1 MSTNGSIKSNVLFK
15 NSKPLSFGEVLRAWR
30 LSEEQSLVSMAAT
43 LGISRANLCDIE
55 KGRKIPTPARA
66 LRIAK
71 KLGMQETHVV
81 ELVLQDMLRKDKIKM
96 TISVAA

>member
-1 MSTNGSIKSNVLFK
+1 M
-15 NSKPLSFGEVLRAWR
+15 LRAWR
-30 LSEEQSLVSMAAT
+30 LSDEQSLSAMAEL
-43 LGISRANLCDIE
+43 LGISRGNLCDIE
-55 KGRKIPTPARA
+55 KGRKIPSLSRA
-66 LRIAK
+66 LRIAR

>member
-1 MSTNGSIKSNVLFK
+1 
-15 NSKPLSFGEVLRAWR
+15 
-30 LSEEQSLVSMAAT
+30 MAAT

>member
-1 MSTNGSIKSNVLFK
+1 MSTKKTVKSDAVFK
-15 NSKPLSFGEVLRAWR
+15 NLKPLSFGEVLRAWR
-30 LSEEQSLVSMAAT
+30 LSEEQSLSAMATT

-81 ELVLQDMLRKDKIKM
+81 ELVLQDMLRKDKINM

>member
-1 MSTNGSIKSNVLFK
+1 MSTKGSIKSDVLFK
-15 NSKPLSFGEVLRAWR
+15 NLKPLSFGNVLRAWR

-96 TISVAA
+96 TISVAS

>member
-1 MSTNGSIKSNVLFK
+1 
-15 NSKPLSFGEVLRAWR
+15 
-30 LSEEQSLVSMAAT
+30 MAAS
-43 LGISRANLCDIE
+43 LGISRANLCDIQ

-66 LRIAK
+66 LRSSK
-71 KLGMQETHVV
+71 KLGMQETHVA